1 MENTAECGEG
11 GWTLAMKINGSKVN
25 NMLDLISR
33 SKNSISAAEIILAK
47 RNG

>member
-33 SKNSISAAEIILAK
+33 SEKYISAAKIMLAK
-47 RNG
+47 

>member
-33 SKNSISAAEIILAK
+33 SEKYIFAAKIMLAK
-47 RNG
+47 